1 MVQPIKKEVKI
12 NGKLYKLATVYNNPG
27 NIEDTVGYAGTIGRY
42 AMEREKIR
50 TRLAANREGI
60 LEEQTTLAGRTGFA
74 EFDHKVSGLR
84 ALALDINSKLNRP
97 DMALDTLVHIY
108 APPRDNVG
116 TLENYKK
123 FVLNT
128 VSEKTGLSIDTLKQ
142 PNFIKTTAVKRDVI
156 LKAIMR
162 GKTNFENAGVAFYVT
177 DLNKAVTAQEYYDDA
192 SIDEAVLLSKNTDY
206 GKNTSYEQMKESLS
220 DKVKNQVDN
229 SLYAKDTPDLTA
241 ADFGF
246 HQENVT

>member
-1 MVQPIKKEVKI
+1 MVQPIKKQVKI
-12 NGKLYKLATVYNNPG
+12 DGKLYSLATVYNNPG
-27 NIEDTVGYAGTIGRY
+27 NIEDTEGYAGTIGRY

-74 EFDHKVSGLR
+74 HFDHKVSGLR
-84 ALALDINSKLNRP
+84 ALAVDINAKLNKP
-97 DMALDTLVHIY
+97 NMTLDLLVHKY

-128 VSEKTGLSIDTLKQ
+128 VAEKTDLSIETLLQ
-142 PNFIKTTAVKRDVI
+142 PNFIETAGVGRDVVI
-156 LKAIMR
+156 KAIMR
-162 GKTNFENAGVAFYVT
+162 GKTNFENANIAFYDT
-177 DLNKAVTAQEYYDDA
+177 KQNKAVRAKDYYDDA

-206 GKNTSYEQMKESLS
+206 SKNTSYEQMKESLS

-229 SLYAKDTPDLTA
+229 SKYPQDTLDITA

-246 HQENVT
+246 KENV

>member
-1 MVQPIKKEVKI
+1 MVQPIKKQVKI
-12 NGKLYKLATVYNNPG
+12 NGKMYNLSTVYNNPG
-27 NIEDTVGYAGTIGRY
+27 NIEDTQGYAGTIGKY

-50 TRLAANREGI
+50 TRIDSSGANI
-60 LEEQTTLAGRTGFA
+60 PSIPGRTGFA

-84 ALALDINSKLNRP
+84 ALAVDINAKLNKP
-97 DMALDTLVHIY
+97 DMALDTLVGIY

-123 FVLNT
+123 FVLET
-128 VSEKTGLSIDTLKQ
+128 VSKQTKIPIDILKQ
-142 PNFIKTTAVKRDVI
+142 PNFMQTSGVNGDVI

-162 GKTNFENAGVAFYVT
+162 GKTNFENSGTAFYVT

-229 SLYAKDTPDLTA
+229 SLYSKDTPDLTA

-246 HQENVT
+246 HQENIS